1 MNVRYL
7 KMEEETKKTLDAEG
21 WLHTG
26 DQGHVDEDG
35 FVYIHLRR

>member
-1 MNVRYL
+1 MMNVRYL

-26 DQGHVDEDG
+26 DQGHE
-35 FVYIHLRR
+35 R